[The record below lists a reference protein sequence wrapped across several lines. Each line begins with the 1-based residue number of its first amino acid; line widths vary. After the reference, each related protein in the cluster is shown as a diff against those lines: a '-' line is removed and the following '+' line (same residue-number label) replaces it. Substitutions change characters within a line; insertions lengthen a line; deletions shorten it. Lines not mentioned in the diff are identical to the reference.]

1 MHSTGVAFEPEAEYL
16 PGQLGHGHRP
26 LGAGRRA
33 RRTLPGGRRHGHRLQ
48 NNGGSRGRR
57 HGRHGRKRRDKRH
70 GLRPL
75 HRHGRARRRGH
86 LHRSRHHRR
95 HGRGRHRHRRT
106 RCGRVSPAACGVLR
120 RSRRPGDE
128 RPLGGLAPRRILRL
142 VEDEGVVRADMVP
155 DVHLRQLT
163 SRHLADHLLQHH
175 AGEAHRVVMPRPA
188 LLGHDLVG
196 PEVPP
201 EKVRRLVVE
210 LGETTLAEDVQ
221 PRSFP
226 VEQPDLLS
234 YVHNSLFL
242 GSCTAFHRNLP
253 PGGA

>member
-1 MHSTGVAFEPEAEYL
+1 
-16 PGQLGHGHRP
+16 
-26 LGAGRRA
+26 
-33 RRTLPGGRRHGHRLQ
+33 
-48 NNGGSRGRR
+48 
-57 HGRHGRKRRDKRH
+57 
-70 GLRPL
+70 
-75 HRHGRARRRGH
+75 
-86 LHRSRHHRR
+86 
-95 HGRGRHRHRRT
+95 
-106 RCGRVSPAACGVLR
+106 
-120 RSRRPGDE
+120 
-128 RPLGGLAPRRILRL
+128 
-142 VEDEGVVRADMVP
+142 
-155 DVHLRQLT
+155 
-163 SRHLADHLLQHH
+163 
-175 AGEAHRVVMPRPA
+175 MPRPA

-253 PGGA
+253 PGGAYDALRRKTPMKNRENFSNFDRLRGIRALRL